1 MEEKLKLL
9 EYLLE
14 GQAKIVHKM
23 SVNEDPYLHSS
34 EEEEKLQLAYNYYAT
49 KIETSKQECGL
60 S

>member
-34 EEEEKLQLAYNYYAT
+34 EEE
-49 KIETSKQECGL
+49 
-60 S
+60 